1 MKEKLSKAYKDT
13 PERFLYTVESA
24 LSETKLMKSKKRHPA
39 PFRAII
45 VMVLVLLVLPSTVFG
60 AVKLGGAIAQRVGLF
75 GVSFNIEVNQDVPK
89 YVKMS
94 VDIPDGFKEQE
105 NSSGLKFDRDT
116 EDWAFGFSI
125 LPMRFYE
132 SVDYTTLETDVKE
145 YSKTTIASRPS
156 YKLTGTDDYHGL
168 ARFYVWYEEANVLV
182 LIYRGET
189 VTDDELSDFV
199 DSISFTEGTES
210 DHTTFFEPEKDLS
223 QITNDTMLY
232 EYEKEFVEMP
242 VDTEIA
248 FAGYSE
254 QTGEGGL
261 EVKAS
266 ITDIRI
272 ADNINGIEKADLVP
286 MYRTDELVDSNGK
299 LLPKEVEI
307 WQNGDGIN
315 TETKLISRES
325 MKQSLVLIDIQYENT
340 TDKELEIY
348 IPYRLETLTN
358 EDGSFVSSTSIDEN
372 ENISAREYCD
382 TEIFYMSC
390 HGESDKDF
398 YSIMLDA
405 NETKT
410 VTLGFRCIDEQ
421 LKNAYVVI
429 NPTTDGV
436 IAEDYAYSLNTYMIF
451 KVQ

>member
-1 MKEKLSKAYKDT
+1 MKDKLNKAYKET

-24 LSETKLMKSKKRHPA
+24 LSETKLMKNKKRRPA
-39 PFRAII
+39 PFRTII
-45 VMVLVLLVLPSTVFG
+45 AMLLVLVVLPSTVFG

-75 GVSFNIEVNQDVPK
+75 GVSFNININEDAPK

-94 VDIPDGFKEQE
+94 VDIPDGFKEQA

-116 EDWAFGFSI
+116 EEWNFGFSI

-132 SVDYTTLETDVKE
+132 SVDYSALETDVKE
-145 YSKTTIASRPS
+145 YNKTTIASRPS
-156 YKLTGTDDYHGL
+156 YELTGTDDYHGL
-168 ARFYVWYEEANVLV
+168 ARYYVWYEEANVLV
-182 LIYRGET
+182 LIYRGDT
-189 VTDDELSDFV
+189 VTDDELNTFV

-210 DHTTFFEPEKDLS
+210 DHTTFFEPENDIS

-242 VDTEIA
+242 VDIEIV

-254 QTGEGGL
+254 QIGEGGL

-266 ITDIRI
+266 ISDIRI
-272 ADNINGIEKADLVP
+272 TDNINGIEKADLAP
-286 MYRTDELVDSNGK
+286 MFRTDELVDANGK
-299 LLPKEVEI
+299 LLPKDVEI

-315 TETKLISRES
+315 TETKLISCES
-325 MKQSLVLIDIQYENT
+325 MNQSLVLIDIRYENT
-340 TDKELEIY
+340 TDKELEVY

-358 EDGSFVSSTSIDEN
+358 EHGSFVPTTLIDKN
-372 ENISAREYCD
+372 ENIAAREHCD
-382 TEIFYMSC
+382 TEVFYMSC

-405 NETKT
+405 NEAKT
-410 VTLGFRCIDEQ
+410 VTLGFRCVDEQ
-421 LKNAYVVI
+421 LENAYIVI
-429 NPTTDGV
+429 NPSTDGV
-436 IAEDYAYSLNTYMIF
+436 ITEDYTYSSNTYMIF